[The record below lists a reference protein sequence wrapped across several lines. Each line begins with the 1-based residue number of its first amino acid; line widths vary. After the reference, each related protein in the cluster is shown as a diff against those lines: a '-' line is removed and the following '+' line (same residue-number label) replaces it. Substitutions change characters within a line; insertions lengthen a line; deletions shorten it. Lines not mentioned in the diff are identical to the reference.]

1 MELLQLR
8 EKEIFETLRR
18 IKSCSFVLI
27 GGYAVNAYTLPRFS
41 VDCDIIVED
50 KAATAK
56 IEKELVKIN
65 YFRATDTDL
74 VKYHEDFL
82 KYEKT
87 IMKNFK
93 VSVDIL
99 IKNVSDR
106 VTRGI
111 FSAEW
116 VFRNSAVR
124 VLKGKTIPEELKLRI
139 VNPDALVVM
148 KIVSCRSADIRDV
161 FMLMPQIKD
170 SEWVKKE
177 VSERCDFK
185 NQFSRIKEKIT
196 SAQFKDNLQGVYGHV
211 DKNLFEKHKKAV
223 FKLEDI

>member
-8 EKEIFETLRR
+8 EKEIFETLKR
-18 IKSCSFVLI
+18 IRNFRFAVI

-41 VDCDIIVED
+41 VDCDIVVED
-50 KAATAK
+50 NAAASK
-56 IEKELVKIN
+56 IGKELVKIS
-65 YFRATDTDL
+65 YVRATDTDL
-74 VKYHEDFL
+74 MQYHEEFL

-111 FSAEW
+111 FSSEW

-124 VLKGKTIPEELKLRI
+124 VLKGRTIPEKLRLRI
-139 VNPDALVVM
+139 INPDALVVM

-161 FMLMPQIKD
+161 FMLMPQVRD
-170 SEWVKKE
+170 LEWVKKE
-177 VSERCDFK
+177 VAERCEFK
-185 NQFSRIKEKIT
+185 SQFSRIKEKII
-196 SAQFKDNLQGVYGHV
+196 SAQFKDNLQGIYGRV
-211 DKNLFEKHKKAV
+211 DNIAFEKHKKKV
-223 FKLEDI
+223 LEIGNQ